1 MQKLGQAIGK
11 SSQGHDLLLLSG
23 DLGAGKTTLTKGIA
37 RSLGIRRPVKSP
49 TFTIVRE
56 YREGKMPLFHMD
68 MYRLEDGD
76 LSSIDM
82 PGYLAEDGLVVIEW
96 PQFIIDDLPND
107 YLEVTIKRIDD
118 SWDSTKRIVEFK
130 ADISTIKRHL
140 RINNCIKTVDN
151 FIVSNHN
158 QGKRTC
164 TFRMTVCRFKIHCSK
179 VHFYPLNK
187 ILFFFL
193 V

>member
-1 MQKLGQAIGK
+1 MNYSLEINSDEQMQKLGKAIGE
-11 SSQGHDLLLLSG
+11 SSKGHDLLLLSG

-37 RSLGIRRPVKSP
+37 RALGIKRPVKSP

-56 YREGKMPLFHMD
+56 YREGKRPLFHMD

-96 PQFIIDDLPND
+96 PQFIIEDLPND
-107 YLEVTIKRIDD
+107 YLELSIKRVDD

-130 ADISTIKRHL
+130 AVGDRNKLWLSEIK
-140 RINNCIKTVDN
+140 KY
-151 FIVSNHN
+151 FE
-158 QGKRTC
+158 
-164 TFRMTVCRFKIHCSK
+164 
-179 VHFYPLNK
+179 
-187 ILFFFL
+187 
-193 V
+193 